1 MKLANIEWNGLPRV
15 AVVLGAEAV
24 DLSAQLGE
32 RLDDVTKLLAL
43 ESEFQPTVE
52 RCLKAALPRIPT
64 SSLRFRA
71 PVLQPGKILGVGM
84 NYHSFVAAARRRG
97 MIVPKDRIWFYRPS
111 TCLAGAHD
119 DIWLPRNA
127 SDLDYEIELAVVV
140 GRRCRYVGAA
150 DARTVIAGYA
160 IANDLT
166 LREQV
171 SRSLVFGKSF
181 DTHTPLGPWLVTPDE
196 LDNPHDLAV
205 RAWVNGV
212 LRQDS
217 TTADMIADCYE
228 LIAQISSVCTLNPG
242 DIILT
247 GTPDGSG
254 LFQEPPFALRA
265 GDFVRME
272 IEGIGTIE
280 NRVIAEPPLDVHSHG
295 R

>member
-15 AVVLGAEAV
+15 AVVLGVEAV

-32 RLDDVTKLLAL
+32 RLDDVTKLLRL
-43 ESEFQPTVE
+43 ESEFRPTVE
-52 RCLKAALPRIPT
+52 RCLKAAVPRLPT
-64 SSLRFRA
+64 SSLTFRA
-71 PVLQPGKILGVGM
+71 PVLHPGKILGVGM

-97 MIVPKDRIWFYRPS
+97 ITVPQERIWFYRPCA
-111 TCLAGAHD
+111 CLAGPHD

-127 SDLDYEIELAVVV
+127 CELDYEIELAVVV
-140 GRRCRYVGAA
+140 GRRCRYVDAA
-150 DARTVIAGYA
+150 DAPAVIAGYT

-166 LREQV
+166 LRD
-171 SRSLVFGKSF
+171 RVFKSIVLGKSF
-181 DTHTPLGPWLVTPDE
+181 DTHTPLGPWIVTGEE
-196 LDNPHDLAV
+196 LGNPHDLAV
-205 RAWVNGV
+205 RTWVNGV

-217 TTADMIADCYE
+217 TTADMLSGCYE
-228 LIAQISSVCTLNPG
+228 LIAEVSSACTLNPG

-254 LFQEPPFALRA
+254 LFQEPPFALSA

-280 NRVIAEPPLDVHSHG
+280 NRVIEEPPLDAHWRG